1 MPIITIQMSE
11 GKTIEQKRTVA
22 AEITKTITDTFGVEP
37 SAITILFHELP
48 RDNIAKSGKLLSD

>member
-11 GKTIEQKRTVA
+11 GKTIEQKRTAA
-22 AEITKTITDTFGVEP
+22 AEITKTVSGTFGVEP
-37 SAITILFHELP
+37 AAIIILFQELP

>member
-22 AEITKTITDTFGVEP
+22 AEITQTVSGAFGVEP
-37 SAITILFHELP
+37 SAITILFQELP
-48 RDNIAKSGKLLSD
+48 RENIAKSGKLLSD